1 MSARTKQQLT
11 RSVRII
17 NEEGAMRRTNTQSEY
32 VVQEDGTEL
41 CPECGH
47 LWSDYGVGHYHDCR
61 YFILED
67 GMEEEFY
74 GHDDLLRMAQLSLFR
89 PAA

>member
-1 MSARTKQQLT
+1 M
-11 RSVRII
+11 RII
-17 NEEGAMRRTNTQSEY
+17 NEEPDMKQSKTQSEY
-32 VVQEDGTEL
+32 VLREDGTEF

-47 LWSDYGVGHYHDCR
+47 LWSDYGIGHYHDCR

-67 GMEEEFY
+67 GMEEEVY
-74 GHDDLLRMAQLSLFR
+74 GQEDLLRQGQLSLFR